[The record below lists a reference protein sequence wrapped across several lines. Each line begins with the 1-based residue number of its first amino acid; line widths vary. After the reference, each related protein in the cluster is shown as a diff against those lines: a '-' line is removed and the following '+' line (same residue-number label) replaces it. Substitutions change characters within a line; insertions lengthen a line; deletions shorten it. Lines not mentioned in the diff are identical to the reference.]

1 MECRPGVRA
10 NDDWRRWGR
19 TPTAE
24 LEKKRRSGACIAEAT
39 FQRLTQIIACSGT
52 LAEKLPSTSFPLDHV
67 MLDKPQRDRSTFVR
81 FVQPHRSLEPA
92 TVLRKLRP
100 LFDAVW
106 LWRFRA
112 PALLAILAAL
122 WFFGVPFVFGRVV
135 YVDLVVRA
143 EFVHSVVA
151 SGHVEA
157 PFRVNIGSQ
166 ITGVV
171 VDVPVE
177 EGQPVK
183 AGEILIL
190 LDDREARAAVVQAEG
205 AVAQAEARLRQLHE
219 LTLPSAE
226 EALVQ
231 VAGNAAECPKHLRS
245 CSRASR

>member
-1 MECRPGVRA
+1 
-10 NDDWRRWGR
+10 
-19 TPTAE
+19 
-24 LEKKRRSGACIAEAT
+24 
-39 FQRLTQIIACSGT
+39 
-52 LAEKLPSTSFPLDHV
+52 
-67 MLDKPQRDRSTFVR
+67 MLDRPQRDRSTFVR
-81 FVQPHRSLEPA
+81 FAEPLRSVEPA

-106 LWRFRA
+106 RWRYRA
-112 PALLAILAAL
+112 PALLAVLASV
-122 WFFGVPFVFGRVV
+122 WFFGIPFVFGPVV
-135 YVDLVVRA
+135 YVEPVVRA

-177 EGQPVK
+177 EGQSVK
-183 AGEILIL
+183 TGDILIL
-190 LDDREARAAVVQAEG
+190 LDDREARASVVQAEG

-231 VAGNAAECPKHLRS
+231 ARATLLNAQSIYDRAAELTGKGVPRS
-245 CSRASR
+245 MTPRGRSTSRERRCAVRSSRSSQTGRAVAIM